1 MYSSLLLWQIPTSG
15 SLVQAESRL
24 PEILPKPFNL
34 VHAFVQPGDDTDAT
48 VAETLPIDK
57 VLLVAEEVALNAQG
71 GGNRA

>member
-1 MYSSLLLWQIPTSG
+1 MVG
-15 SLVQAESRL
+15 ALVRWTFACEWGLSPL
-24 PEILPKPFNL
+24 PLKILPDAFDL

-57 VLLVAEEVALNAQG
+57 VLLVAEEVALNVEG